1 MNRYCIKIKFT
12 NNTDI
17 KIKHKINRK
26 ILVYSYFI
34 DCGFKKFEIYLKQC
48 YHIV

>member
-17 KIKHKINRK
+17 KIKHKIEK
-26 ILVYSYFI
+26 FLCILILLTVA
-34 DCGFKKFEIYLKQC
+34 LKSLK
-48 YHIV
+48 YT